1 VCKVQVRDL
10 QNNFFS
16 TVTAVAATMYDKYSQ
31 ENSGIDNLTEAARIL
46 LQDKDSLVNAL
57 QASHDAHTGKI
68 DSLEDRLI
76 NQELKRAN
84 DLAMA
89 NMQSEYRRNRD
100 RVSEIINYIELS
112 MMELDD
118 LAGDEDGDGV

>member
-1 VCKVQVRDL
+1 M

-16 TVTAVAATMYDKYSQ
+16 TVTAVAAAMYDKYSV
-31 ENSGIDNLTEAARIL
+31 ESSGIDSLPEAARLL
-46 LQDKDSLVNAL
+46 LQDKEGLVNAL
-57 QASHDAHTGKI
+57 QASHDSHTGRI
-68 DSLEDRLI
+68 DALEDRLV
-76 NQELKRAN
+76 NQELKTAN

-118 LAGDEDGDGV
+118 LAGDEDGDGM